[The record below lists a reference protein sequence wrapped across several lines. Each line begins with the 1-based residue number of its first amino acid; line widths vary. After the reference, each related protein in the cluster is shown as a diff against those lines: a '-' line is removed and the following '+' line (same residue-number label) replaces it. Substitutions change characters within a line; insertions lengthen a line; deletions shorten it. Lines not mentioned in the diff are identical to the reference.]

1 MVSGHDHGRHTMD
14 SSRTTLIRRLTLQEI
29 IAVNRSSAPFTAREL
44 EEIECLDLLSD
55 VTFVMLL
62 DEDDEDKED

>member
-1 MVSGHDHGRHTMD
+1 MVPGHDYGRHTMD
-14 SSRTTLIRRLTLQEI
+14 SNRTTLIRNLTLQEI

-44 EEIECLDLLSD
+44 EAIECDDLLSD

-62 DEDDEDKED
+62 DEDKEV